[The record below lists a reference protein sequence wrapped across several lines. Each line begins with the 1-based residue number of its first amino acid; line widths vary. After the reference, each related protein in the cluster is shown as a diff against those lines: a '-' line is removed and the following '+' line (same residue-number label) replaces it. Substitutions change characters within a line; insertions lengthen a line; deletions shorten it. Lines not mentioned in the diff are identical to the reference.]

1 LSPYLFGFYDSER
14 DDTRTPFASSAIAG
28 RIESAVWQYQD
39 EPYFFEFCGKKKGAP
54 FLDVGG
60 IFCFFVKFSE
70 KIFCFTEI
78 KKKKFDDFSF
88 EPEEICA
95 TTDCARRQEADSLF
109 VLFLSPS
116 RFLVDF
122 NKRMAPP
129 LSYK

>member
-39 EPYFFEFCGKKKGAP
+39 EPYFFEFRGKKKGAP

-78 KKKKFDDFSF
+78 KKKVRRFFLRTGRDLRHDRLC
-88 EPEEICA
+88 E
-95 TTDCARRQEADSLF
+95 TARGG
-109 VLFLSPS
+109 
-116 RFLVDF
+116 
-122 NKRMAPP
+122 
-129 LSYK
+129 

>member
-1 LSPYLFGFYDSER
+1 MIQERHLRRPQSRGVLNRPFGNIKTNHIFLNSVERKRALLFWMWGE
-14 DDTRTPFASSAIAG
+14 
-28 RIESAVWQYQD
+28 
-39 EPYFFEFCGKKKGAP
+39 FF
-54 FLDVGG
+54 V
-60 IFCFFVKFSE
+60 FFVKFSE

-78 KKKKFDDFSF
+78 IKKKFDDFSF